1 MFSKKMIM
9 IVGAIILIAV
19 NIIILSVNS
28 QDRTPSTRIGQVALF
43 FVSPFQN
50 LASDSIHLVQDIW
63 RHYFNLVSVSKKN
76 DSLVDALKAANEKNN
91 RLRELELSH
100 SRLQRLLDFKPE
112 INRQVVAAV
121 VVGKDPSPWLKTVVI
136 DKGTDEG
143 VQRGMPVVTPDGI
156 AGLVIDASDSY
167 AKVLLIT
174 DQNSAL
180 DALTQTTRARGIVK
194 GESSGKLRLDFVL
207 RRHDIT
213 AGDIIIT
220 SGLDGVFPKG
230 LRVGYVHEVI
240 KPNSGIFQEVS
251 VTPYVDFE
259 KLEEVLVIIDTPKPV
274 EFSEP

>member
-43 FVSPFQN
+43 FASPFQN

-63 RHYFNLVSVSKKN
+63 RHYFNLVGVSKKN
-76 DSLVDALKAANEKNN
+76 DSLVNELKAANEKNN

-100 SRLQRLLDFKPE
+100 SRLQSLLEFKPNLE
-112 INRQVVAAV
+112 RPVVAAV

-136 DKGTDEG
+136 DKGRDGG

-156 AGLVIDASDSY
+156 AGLVIDTSDSY
-167 AKVLLIT
+167 AKVLLII

-259 KLEEVLVIIDTPKPV
+259 KLEEVLVIIDTPNPEK
-274 EFSEP
+274 FSEP

>member
-43 FVSPFQN
+43 FISPFQN
-50 LASDSIHLVQDIW
+50 FASDSIHLAQDIW

-76 DSLVDALKAANEKNN
+76 DSLVNALKAANEKNN

-136 DKGTDEG
+136 DKGADEG
-143 VQRGMPVVTPDGI
+143 VQMGMPVVTPDGI

-194 GESSGKLRLDFVL
+194 GESSGKLRFDFVL
-207 RRHDIT
+207 RRHNIT
-213 AGDIIIT
+213 AGDIIIA

-240 KPNSGIFQEVS
+240 KPNSGIYQEVS

-274 EFSEP
+274 KFSEP

>member
-9 IVGAIILIAV
+9 IVGAIVLIAV

-28 QDRTPSTRIGQVALF
+28 QDRTPSTRTGQIALF
-43 FVSPFQN
+43 FISPFQEFT
-50 LASDSIHLVQDIW
+50 SSSIHFIQNIW
-63 RHYFNLVSVSKKN
+63 RNYF
-76 DSLVDALKAANEKNN
+76 DLVDVSQQNDRLVKALKAANEKNN
-91 RLRELELSH
+91 TLRELELSR
-100 SRLQRLLDFKPE
+100 SRLQGLLEFKPDLK
-112 INRQVVAAV
+112 RQVAAAA

-136 DKGTDEG
+136 NKGTDEG

-156 AGLVIDASDSY
+156 AGLVIDASSGY

-174 DQNSAL
+174 DQNSAV
-180 DALTQTTRARGIVK
+180 DALTQSSRARGIVK
-194 GESSGKLRLDFVL
+194 GESSGKLRLDYVL
-207 RRHDIT
+207 RRHDIVE
-213 AGDIIIT
+213 GDIIIS

-259 KLEEVLVIIDTPKPV
+259 KLEEVLVIVDSPEPV
-274 EFSEP
+274 RFSEP

>member
-1 MFSKKMIM
+1 MIM
-9 IVGAIILIAV
+9 IAGAIILIAV

-43 FVSPFQN
+43 FISPFQN

-63 RHYFNLVSVSKKN
+63 RHYFNLVGVSKKN
-76 DSLVDALKAANEKNN
+76 DNLVNALKAANEKNN

-100 SRLQRLLDFKPE
+100 SRLQSLLDFKTNLE
-112 INRQVVAAV
+112 SQVIAAV

-194 GESSGKLRLDFVL
+194 GEFSGKLRLDFVL

-213 AGDIIIT
+213 AEDIIIT

-230 LRVGYVHEVI
+230 LRVGYVQEVI

-259 KLEEVLVIIDTPKPV
+259 KLEEVLVIIDTPNPV
-274 EFSEP
+274 KFSEP

>member
-43 FVSPFQN
+43 FASPFQN

-63 RHYFNLVSVSKKN
+63 RHYFNLVGVSKKN
-76 DSLVDALKAANEKNN
+76 DSLVNELKAANEKNN

-100 SRLQRLLDFKPE
+100 SRLQSLLDFKPNLE
-112 INRQVVAAV
+112 SQVVAAV

-136 DKGTDEG
+136 DKGTDDG

-167 AKVLLIT
+167 AKVLLII

-259 KLEEVLVIIDTPKPV
+259 KLEEVLVIIDTPNPEK
-274 EFSEP
+274 FSEP